1 MTKHTLRLFSLL
13 FVFAAAMS
21 LIGCAT
27 DSTEDSIKASKPVD
41 VDLTI
46 SMQGAATRSAA
57 PSVSGRAATVSR
69 TSWDDPNAVPGEMM
83 RHCFVVAV
91 QNGKIAGVLV
101 SDDYPEEKSY
111 AERLTLRINPGE
123 TTIYSFANI
132 RPSQLGI
139 DAAKAVGT
147 AAPDFDRMTYG
158 VAGNV
163 NAASDFTDGIP
174 MSGKLQT
181 TITERTSHIDLE
193 VIRMVA
199 KMRLTLTNESAADFR
214 VRSIT
219 LSDITADASDN
230 LMLMPDI
237 IDDERTAPNLSSAA
251 TAADRTIKI
260 GGDDGTTLLAGGKNS
275 IETVFY
281 LNESVARSTGCFI
294 LNVETDQQTVSH
306 RVAMT
311 DWNTIARNDYL
322 RIPIRLNDYR
332 ISFDAEQFTAIGVLP
347 TVRYDKD
354 MLTATF
360 ASYGE
365 FHLRPT
371 VTRLSDGKVLTAGN
385 EWSLTEW
392 KVLSLKPD
400 GEAGTCI
407 YDRMPYLQ
415 PSSQTIEGFMGNRA
429 GTALHQVFF
438 QVAGLSYAIPYKV
451 QIIRQ

>member
-1 MTKHTLRLFSLL
+1 MTKHTLRLFSLF

-21 LIGCAT
+21 LISCAT
-27 DSTEDSIKASKPVD
+27 DSTEDSIEASKPVD

-91 QNGKIAGVLV
+91 QDGKIAGVLV
-101 SDDYPEEKSY
+101 SDNYPEETNY
-111 AERLTLRINPGE
+111 AERLTLHINPGK

-132 RPSQLGI
+132 RPAQLGI
-139 DAAKAVGT
+139 NAATAVGT
-147 AAPDFDRMTYG
+147 AAPDFEHMTYG

-199 KMRLTLTNESAADFR
+199 KMRLTLTNESTADFR
-214 VRSIT
+214 VRSVT
-219 LSDITADASDN
+219 VSDITKDAKDN

-237 IDDERTAPNLSSAA
+237 IDDERTAPNLSAAA
-251 TAADRTIKI
+251 TAANRTIKI
-260 GGDDGTTLLAGGKNS
+260 GGDEGTTLLAGGKNS
-275 IETVFY
+275 IETTFY

-311 DWNTIARNDYL
+311 DWNTIARNEYL

-332 ISFDAEQFTAIGVLP
+332 ISFDVEQFTAIGVLP

-360 ASYGE
+360 TSYGE

-392 KVLSLKPD
+392 KVLSLTPE
-400 GEAGTCI
+400 GGAGTCI

-415 PSSQTIEGFMGNRA
+415 PSSLTIEGFMGNRP
-429 GTALHQVFF
+429 GTALHQAFF
-438 QVAGLSYAIPYKV
+438 HVTGLSYAIPYKV

>member
-1 MTKHTLRLFSLL
+1 MTRHTLRLFSIL
-13 FVFAAAMS
+13 FVFVAAIW
-21 LIGCAT
+21 LCGCAT
-27 DSTEDSIKASKPVD
+27 DSTEENDTPPKPVD
-41 VDLTI
+41 VNLTI
-46 SMQGAATRSAA
+46 SMQGAATRATASTERAGAA
-57 PSVSGRAATVSR
+57 RAS
-69 TSWDDPNAVPGEMM
+69 SWGDPNAVPGEMM

-101 SDDYPEEKSY
+101 SDDYPEEKSC
-111 AERLTLRINPGE
+111 AERLTLHINPGK

-132 RPSQLGI
+132 RPAQIGI
-139 DAAKAVGT
+139 DPATAVGT
-147 AAPDFDRMTYG
+147 TAPDFDRMTFG

-163 NAASDFTDGIP
+163 DAAADFTDGIP
-174 MSGKLQT
+174 MSGKMQT

-199 KMRLTLTNESAADFR
+199 KMRLTLTNESAANFR
-214 VRSIT
+214 VRSVT
-219 LSDITADASDN
+219 VSDITADARDN

-237 IDDERTAPNLSSAA
+237 IDDERTAPNLSEAA
-251 TAADRTIKI
+251 TATNRTIKI
-260 GGDDGTTLLAGGKNS
+260 GGDEGTTLLAGGKNS
-275 IETVFY
+275 IETTFY

-311 DWNTIARNDYL
+311 EWNTIARNEYL

-332 ISFDAEQFTAIGVLP
+332 ISFDVEQFTAIGVLP

-371 VTRLSDGKVLTAGN
+371 VKRLSDGKVLTAGN

-392 KVLSLKPD
+392 KVLSLTPE
-400 GEAGTCI
+400 GGAGTCI

-415 PSSQTIEGFMGNRA
+415 PSSLTIEGFMGNRA

-438 QVAGLSYAIPYKV
+438 QVAGLSNAIPYKV

>member
-1 MTKHTLRLFSLL
+1 MTRHTLRLFSLL
-13 FVFAAAMS
+13 FVFVAAMS
-21 LIGCAT
+21 LCGCAT
-27 DSTEDSIKASKPVD
+27 DSTEENDTPPKPVD

-46 SMQGAATRSAA
+46 SMQGAASLANASSYRTGAA
-57 PSVSGRAATVSR
+57 RAS
-69 TSWDDPNAVPGEMM
+69 SWDDPNAVAGEMM

-101 SDDYPEEKSY
+101 SEDYSKETSY
-111 AERLTLRINPGE
+111 AERLTLHINPGK

-132 RPSQLGI
+132 RPKQIGI
-139 DAAKAVGT
+139 DPATAVGT
-147 AAPDFDRMTYG
+147 EAPDFEHMTYG

-214 VRSIT
+214 VRSVT
-219 LSDITADASDN
+219 VSDITADASDN

-237 IDDERTAPNLSSAA
+237 IDDERTAPNLSEAA
-251 TAADRTIKI
+251 TAANRTIKI

-311 DWNTIARNDYL
+311 EWNTIARNEYL

-332 ISFDAEQFTAIGVLP
+332 ISFDVEQFTAIGVLP

-371 VTRLSDGKVLTAGN
+371 VTRLSDGKVLTVGN

-392 KVLSLKPD
+392 KVLSLTPK
-400 GEAGTCI
+400 GGAGTCI

-415 PSSQTIEGFMGNRA
+415 PSSLTIEGFMGNRP
-429 GTALHQVFF
+429 GTALHQAFF
-438 QVAGLSYAIPYKV
+438 HVTGLSYAIPYKV

>member
-1 MTKHTLRLFSLL
+1 MTRHTLRLFSLL
-13 FVFAAAMS
+13 FVFIAAMS
-21 LIGCAT
+21 LCGCAT
-27 DSTEDSIKASKPVD
+27 DSTEDNDTPPKPVD
-41 VDLTI
+41 VNLTI
-46 SMQGAATRSAA
+46 SMQGAATLATASTERAGAA
-57 PSVSGRAATVSR
+57 RAS
-69 TSWDDPNAVPGEMM
+69 SWGDLNAVEGEMM

-91 QNGKIAGVLV
+91 QDGKIAGVVV
-101 SDDYPEEKSY
+101 SDDYAEEKSY
-111 AERLTLRINPGE
+111 VERLTLRINPGK

-132 RPSQLGI
+132 RPKQIGI
-139 DAAKAVGT
+139 DPATAVGT
-147 AAPDFDRMTYG
+147 AAPDFEHMTYG

-199 KMRLTLTNESAADFR
+199 KMRLTLTNESAANFR
-214 VRSIT
+214 VRSVT
-219 LSDITADASDN
+219 LSDITSDASDN

-237 IDDERTAPNLSSAA
+237 IDDERTAPNLSAA
-251 TAADRTIKI
+251 AKAANRTIKI

-275 IETVFY
+275 IETTFY

-392 KVLSLKPD
+392 KVLSLTPE
-400 GEAGTCI
+400 GGAGTCI
-407 YDRMPYLQ
+407 YDRMPYVQ
-415 PSSQTIEGFMGNRA
+415 PSSLTIEGFMGNRP
-429 GTALHQVFF
+429 GTALHQAFF
-438 QVAGLSYAIPYKV
+438 HVTGLSYAIPYKV

>member
-1 MTKHTLRLFSLL
+1 MTRHTLRLFSIL
-13 FVFAAAMS
+13 FVFVAAIW
-21 LIGCAT
+21 LCGCAT
-27 DSTEDSIKASKPVD
+27 DSTEENDTPPKPVD
-41 VDLTI
+41 VNMTI
-46 SMQGAATRSAA
+46 SMQGAATRATASTERAGAA
-57 PSVSGRAATVSR
+57 RAS
-69 TSWDDPNAVPGEMM
+69 SWGDLNAVEGEMM

-91 QNGKIAGVLV
+91 QDGKIAGVVV
-101 SDDYPEEKSY
+101 SDDYAEEKSY
-111 AERLTLRINPGE
+111 AERLTLRINPGK

-132 RPSQLGI
+132 RPKQIGI
-139 DAAKAVGT
+139 DPATAVGT
-147 AAPDFDRMTYG
+147 KAPDFDHMTFG

-163 NAASDFTDGIP
+163 DAAADFTDGIP

-214 VRSIT
+214 VRSVT
-219 LSDITADASDN
+219 VSDITSDASNN

-237 IDDERTAPNLSSAA
+237 IDDERTAPNLSAAA
-251 TAADRTIKI
+251 TAANRTIKI

-281 LNESVARSTGCFI
+281 LNESVARTTSCFI

-311 DWNTIARNDYL
+311 EWNTIARNDYL

-385 EWSLTEW
+385 EWKLTDW
-392 KVLSLKPD
+392 KVLSLKPE
-400 GEAGTCI
+400 GAAGTCI

-438 QVAGLSYAIPYKV
+438 QVSGLSYAIPYKV

>member
-1 MTKHTLRLFSLL
+1 MTRHTLRLFSLL
-13 FVFAAAMS
+13 FVFIAAMS
-21 LIGCAT
+21 LCGCAT
-27 DSTEDSIKASKPVD
+27 DSTEDNDTPPKPVD
-41 VDLTI
+41 VNLTI
-46 SMQGAATRSAA
+46 SMQGAATLANASSYRTSAA
-57 PSVSGRAATVSR
+57 RAS
-69 TSWDDPNAVPGEMM
+69 SWDDLNAMPGEMM

-91 QNGKIAGVLV
+91 QDGKIAGVVV
-101 SDDYPEEKSY
+101 SDDYAEEKSY
-111 AERLTLRINPGE
+111 VERLTLRINPGK

-132 RPSQLGI
+132 RPKQIGI
-139 DAAKAVGT
+139 DPATAVGT
-147 AAPDFDRMTYG
+147 AAPDFEHMTYG

-199 KMRLTLTNESAADFR
+199 KMRLTLTNESSADFR
-214 VRSIT
+214 VRSVT
-219 LSDITADASDN
+219 LSDITSNAPDN

-251 TAADRTIKI
+251 TAANRTIKI

-281 LNESVARSTGCFI
+281 LNESVARTTSCFI

-371 VTRLSDGKVLTAGN
+371 VKRLSDGKVLTAGN
-385 EWSLTEW
+385 EWGLTDW
-392 KVLSLKPD
+392 KVLSLKPE
-400 GEAGTCI
+400 GAAGTCI

-415 PSSQTIEGFMGNRA
+415 PSSQTIEGFMGNRT

>member
-1 MTKHTLRLFSLL
+1 MTRHTLRLFSLL
-13 FVFAAAMS
+13 FVFVAAIW
-21 LIGCAT
+21 LCGCAT

-46 SMQGAATRSAA
+46 SMQGAATPANASTERAGAA
-57 PSVSGRAATVSR
+57 RAS
-69 TSWDDPNAVPGEMM
+69 SWDDPNAVPGEMM

-91 QNGKIAGVLV
+91 QDGKIAGVLV
-101 SDDYPEEKSY
+101 SDDYAEEKSY
-111 AERLTLRINPGE
+111 AERLTLHINPGK

-132 RPSQLGI
+132 RPKQIGI
-139 DAAKAVGT
+139 DPAKAVGT
-147 AAPDFDRMTYG
+147 AAPDFEHMTYG

-214 VRSIT
+214 VRSVT
-219 LSDITADASDN
+219 LSDITSDASDN
-230 LMLMPDI
+230 LMLMPNI
-237 IDDERTAPNLSSAA
+237 IDDERTAPNLSTAA
-251 TAADRTIKI
+251 TAANRTIKI
-260 GGDDGTTLLAGGKNS
+260 GGDEGTTLLAGGKNS

-281 LNESVARSTGCFI
+281 LNESVARTTSCFI

-332 ISFDAEQFTAIGVLP
+332 ISFDVEQFTAIGVLP

-371 VTRLSDGKVLTAGN
+371 VTRLSDGKVLTAGKD
-385 EWSLTEW
+385 WSLTDW
-392 KVLSLKPD
+392 KVLSLMPE

>member
-1 MTKHTLRLFSLL
+1 MTKHTLRLFSLF

-46 SMQGAATRSAA
+46 SMQGAATRASA
-57 PSVSGRAATVSR
+57 SSERTGAACGV
-69 TSWDDPNAVPGEMM
+69 SWDDPNAVPGEMM

-101 SDDYPEEKSY
+101 SEDYPEEKSY
-111 AERLTLRINPGE
+111 AERLTLHINPGE

-132 RPSQLGI
+132 RPKQIGI
-139 DAAKAVGT
+139 DPATAVGT

-214 VRSIT
+214 VRSVT
-219 LSDITADASDN
+219 VSDITADASDN

-237 IDDERTAPNLSSAA
+237 IDDERTAPNLSAAA
-251 TAADRTIKI
+251 TAANRTIKI
-260 GGDDGTTLLAGGKNS
+260 GGNEGTTLLAGGKNS

-311 DWNTIARNDYL
+311 DWNTIARNEYL

-332 ISFDAEQFTAIGVLP
+332 ISFNVEQFTAIGVLP

-371 VTRLSDGKVLTAGN
+371 VTRLSDGKVMTAGN
-385 EWSLTEW
+385 EWRLTEW
-392 KVLSLKPD
+392 TVLSLTPE

-407 YDRMPYLQ
+407 YDRMPYVQ
-415 PSSQTIEGFMGNRA
+415 PSSLTIEGFMGNRP
-429 GTALHQVFF
+429 GKALHQAFF
-438 QVAGLSYAIPYKV
+438 HVTGLSYAIPYKV

>member
-1 MTKHTLRLFSLL
+1 MTRHTLRLFSLL
-13 FVFAAAMS
+13 FVFVAAIW
-21 LIGCAT
+21 LCGCAT
-27 DSTEDSIKASKPVD
+27 DSTEDNDTPPKPVD
-41 VDLTI
+41 VNLTI
-46 SMQGAATRSAA
+46 SMQGAATRATASTERAGAA
-57 PSVSGRAATVSR
+57 RAS
-69 TSWDDPNAVPGEMM
+69 SWDDPNAVPGEMM

-91 QNGKIAGVLV
+91 QDGKIAGVVV
-101 SDDYPEEKSY
+101 SDDYAEEKSY
-111 AERLTLRINPGE
+111 AERLTLRINPGK

-132 RPSQLGI
+132 RPRQLGI
-139 DAAKAVGT
+139 DAATAVGT
-147 AAPDFDRMTYG
+147 TAPDFEHMTYG

-163 NAASDFTDGIP
+163 NAASYFKDGIP

-199 KMRLTLTNESAADFR
+199 KMRLTLTNESAGDFR
-214 VRSIT
+214 VRSVT
-219 LSDITADASDN
+219 LSDITADATDN

-251 TAADRTIKI
+251 TAANRTIKI

-281 LNESVARSTGCFI
+281 LNESVARTTSCFI

-371 VTRLSDGKVLTAGN
+371 VTRLSDGKVLTAGT
-385 EWSLTEW
+385 EWSLTDW
-392 KVLSLKPD
+392 KVLSLMPE

>member
-1 MTKHTLRLFSLL
+1 MTKHTLRLFSLF

-27 DSTEDSIKASKPVD
+27 DSTEDSIEASKPVD
-41 VDLTI
+41 VNLTI
-46 SMQGAATRSAA
+46 SMQGAASPANASSYRAGAA
-57 PSVSGRAATVSR
+57 RAS
-69 TSWDDPNAVPGEMM
+69 SWDDLNAVPGEMM

-91 QNGKIAGVLV
+91 QDGKIAGVLV
-101 SDDYPEEKSY
+101 SDNYPEETNY
-111 AERLTLRINPGE
+111 AERLTLHINPGK

-132 RPSQLGI
+132 RPAQIGI
-139 DAAKAVGT
+139 DPATAVGT

-199 KMRLTLTNESAADFR
+199 KMKLTLTNESAADFR
-214 VRSIT
+214 VRSVT
-219 LSDITADASDN
+219 VSDITADASDN

-237 IDDERTAPNLSSAA
+237 IDDERTAPNLSEAA
-251 TAADRTIKI
+251 TAANRTIKI

-311 DWNTIARNDYL
+311 DWNTIARNEYL

-332 ISFDAEQFTAIGVLP
+332 ISFDVEQFTAIGVLP

-385 EWSLTEW
+385 EWSLTDW
-392 KVLSLKPD
+392 KLLSLTPD
-400 GEAGTCI
+400 GGAGTCI
-407 YDRMPYLQ
+407 YDRMPYVQ
-415 PSSQTIEGFMGNRA
+415 PSSLTIEGFMGNRP
-429 GTALHQVFF
+429 GKALHQAFF
-438 QVAGLSYAIPYKV
+438 HVTGLSYAIPYKV

>member
-1 MTKHTLRLFSLL
+1 MTRHTLRLFSIL
-13 FVFAAAMS
+13 FVFVAAMS
-21 LIGCAT
+21 LCGCAT
-27 DSTEDSIKASKPVD
+27 DSTEENDTPPKPVD
-41 VDLTI
+41 VNLTI
-46 SMQGAATRSAA
+46 SMQGAATRAST
-57 PSVSGRAATVSR
+57 GRAGAARAS
-69 TSWDDPNAVPGEMM
+69 SWDDPNAVPGEMM

-91 QNGKIAGVLV
+91 QDGKIAGVVV
-101 SDDYPEEKSY
+101 SDDYAEEKSY
-111 AERLTLRINPGE
+111 AERLTLRINPGK

-132 RPSQLGI
+132 RPQQLGI
-139 DAAKAVGT
+139 DAATAVGT
-147 AAPDFDRMTYG
+147 TAPDFEHMTYG

-163 NAASDFTDGIP
+163 NAASDFKDGIP

-181 TITERTSHIDLE
+181 TITERTSHINLE

-214 VRSIT
+214 VRSVT
-219 LSDITADASDN
+219 LSDITSDATDN

-281 LNESVARSTGCFI
+281 LNESVARTTSCFI

-332 ISFDAEQFTAIGVLP
+332 ISFNVEQFTAIGVLP

-385 EWSLTEW
+385 EWSLTDW
-392 KVLSLKPD
+392 KTLSLKPE

>member
-1 MTKHTLRLFSLL
+1 MTRHTLRLFSLL
-13 FVFAAAMS
+13 FVFVAAMS
-21 LIGCAT
+21 LCGCAT
-27 DSTEDSIKASKPVD
+27 DSTEENDTPPKPVD

-46 SMQGAATRSAA
+46 SMQGAATRATASTERAGAA
-57 PSVSGRAATVSR
+57 RAS
-69 TSWDDPNAVPGEMM
+69 SWDDPNAVPGEMM

-91 QNGKIAGVLV
+91 QDGKIAGVVV
-101 SDDYPEEKSY
+101 SDDYAEEKSY
-111 AERLTLRINPGE
+111 AERLTLRINPGK

-132 RPSQLGI
+132 RPRQLGI
-139 DAAKAVGT
+139 DAASAVGT
-147 AAPDFDRMTYG
+147 AAPDFDRMTFG

-163 NAASDFTDGIP
+163 DTASDFTDGIP

-214 VRSIT
+214 VRSVT
-219 LSDITADASDN
+219 LSDITSDATDN
-230 LMLMPDI
+230 LMLMPYI
-237 IDDERTAPNLSSAA
+237 IDDERTAPNLSTAA

-281 LNESVARSTGCFI
+281 LNESVARTTSCFI

-371 VTRLSDGKVLTAGN
+371 VTRLSDGKVLTADN
-385 EWSLTEW
+385 EWSLTDW
-392 KVLSLKPD
+392 KVLSLMPE

>member
-1 MTKHTLRLFSLL
+1 MTRHTLRLFSLL
-13 FVFAAAMS
+13 FVFVAAIW
-21 LIGCAT
+21 LCGCAT
-27 DSTEDSIKASKPVD
+27 DSTEENDTPPKPVD
-41 VDLTI
+41 VNLTI
-46 SMQGAATRSAA
+46 SMQGAASPATASTERAGAA
-57 PSVSGRAATVSR
+57 RAS
-69 TSWDDPNAVPGEMM
+69 SWDDPNAVHGEMM

-101 SDDYPEEKSY
+101 SDDYAEEKSY
-111 AERLTLRINPGE
+111 AERLTLRINPGK

-139 DAAKAVGT
+139 NAATAVGT
-147 AAPDFDRMTYG
+147 TAPDFDRMTFG

-163 NAASDFTDGIP
+163 DAAADFTDGIP

-214 VRSIT
+214 VRSVT
-219 LSDITADASDN
+219 LSDITSDASNN

-237 IDDERTAPNLSSAA
+237 IDDERTAPNLSAAA
-251 TAADRTIKI
+251 TAANRTIKI

-281 LNESVARSTGCFI
+281 LNESVARTTSCFI

-332 ISFDAEQFTAIGVLP
+332 ISFDAEQFTAIGILP

-385 EWSLTEW
+385 EWSLTDW
-392 KVLSLKPD
+392 KVLSLTPE
-400 GEAGTCI
+400 GGAGTCI

-415 PSSQTIEGFMGNRA
+415 PSSLTIEGFMGNRP
-429 GTALHQVFF
+429 GTALHQAFF
-438 QVAGLSYAIPYKV
+438 HVTGLSYAIPYKV

>member
-1 MTKHTLRLFSLL
+1 MTKHTLRLFSLF
-13 FVFAAAMS
+13 FVFAAAMT

-101 SDDYPEEKSY
+101 SDDYAEEKSY
-111 AERLTLRINPGE
+111 AERLTLHINPGK

-132 RPSQLGI
+132 RPSQIGI
-139 DAAKAVGT
+139 VPAMAVGT
-147 AAPDFDRMTYG
+147 EAPDFEHMTYG

-181 TITERTSHIDLE
+181 IITERTSHIDLE

-214 VRSIT
+214 VRSVT
-219 LSDITADASDN
+219 VSDITADAKDN

-237 IDDERTAPNLSSAA
+237 IDDERTAPNLSAAA
-251 TAADRTIKI
+251 TAANRTI
-260 GGDDGTTLLAGGKNS
+260 
-275 IETVFY
+275 
-281 LNESVARSTGCFI
+281 R
-294 LNVETDQQTVSH
+294 
-306 RVAMT
+306 
-311 DWNTIARNDYL
+311 
-322 RIPIRLNDYR
+322 
-332 ISFDAEQFTAIGVLP
+332 
-347 TVRYDKD
+347 
-354 MLTATF
+354 
-360 ASYGE
+360 
-365 FHLRPT
+365 
-371 VTRLSDGKVLTAGN
+371 
-385 EWSLTEW
+385 
-392 KVLSLKPD
+392 
-400 GEAGTCI
+400 
-407 YDRMPYLQ
+407 
-415 PSSQTIEGFMGNRA
+415 
-429 GTALHQVFF
+429 
-438 QVAGLSYAIPYKV
+438 
-451 QIIRQ
+451 

>member
-1 MTKHTLRLFSLL
+1 MTKHTLRLFSLF

-21 LIGCAT
+21 LISCAT

-46 SMQGAATRSAA
+46 SMQGASTRASA
-57 PSVSGRAATVSR
+57 SSERTGAARGV
-69 TSWDDPNAVPGEMM
+69 SWDDPNAVPGEMM

-91 QNGKIAGVLV
+91 QDGKIAGVVV
-101 SDDYPEEKSY
+101 SDDYAEEKSY
-111 AERLTLRINPGE
+111 AERLTLHINPGE

-132 RPSQLGI
+132 RPSQIGI
-139 DAAKAVGT
+139 VPAMAVGT
-147 AAPDFDRMTYG
+147 EAPDFEHMTYG

-199 KMRLTLTNESAADFR
+199 KMRLTLTNESAAAFR
-214 VRSIT
+214 VRSVT
-219 LSDITADASDN
+219 LSDITKDAKDN
-230 LMLMPDI
+230 LMLMPHI
-237 IDDERTAPNLSSAA
+237 IDDERTAPNLSTAA
-251 TAADRTIKI
+251 TAANRTIQI
-260 GGDDGTTLLAGGKNS
+260 GGDEGTTLLAGGKNS
-275 IETVFY
+275 IETTFY
-281 LNESVARSTGCFI
+281 LNESVARSTGCFV

-385 EWSLTEW
+385 EWKLTDW
-392 KVLSLKPD
+392 KTLSLMPEGK
-400 GEAGTCI
+400 AGTCI

>member
-1 MTKHTLRLFSLL
+1 MTRHTLRLFSLL
-13 FVFAAAMS
+13 FVFVAAIW
-21 LIGCAT
+21 LCGCAT
-27 DSTEDSIKASKPVD
+27 DSTEDNDTPPKPVD
-41 VDLTI
+41 VNLTI
-46 SMQGAATRSAA
+46 SMQGAASPANASSYRAGAA
-57 PSVSGRAATVSR
+57 RAS
-69 TSWDDPNAVPGEMM
+69 SWDDPNAVPGEMM

-91 QNGKIAGVLV
+91 QDGKIAGVVV
-101 SDDYPEEKSY
+101 SDDYAEEKSC
-111 AERLTLRINPGE
+111 AERLTLRINPGN

-139 DAAKAVGT
+139 DPATAVGT
-147 AAPDFDRMTYG
+147 TAPDFDRMTFG

-163 NAASDFTDGIP
+163 DAASDFKDGIP

-214 VRSIT
+214 VRSVT
-219 LSDITADASDN
+219 VSDITSDATDN
-230 LMLMPDI
+230 LMLMPHI
-237 IDDERTAPNLSSAA
+237 IDDERTAPNLSAAA
-251 TAADRTIKI
+251 TAANRTIKI

-275 IETVFY
+275 IETTFY

-385 EWSLTEW
+385 EWKLTDW
-392 KVLSLKPD
+392 KVLSLMPE
-400 GEAGTCI
+400 GAAGTCI

-438 QVAGLSYAIPYKV
+438 QVAGLPYAIPYKV

>member
-1 MTKHTLRLFSLL
+1 MTRHTLRLFSLL
-13 FVFAAAMS
+13 FVFVAAIW
-21 LIGCAT
+21 LCGCAT
-27 DSTEDSIKASKPVD
+27 DSTEENDTLPKPVD

-46 SMQGAATRSAA
+46 SMQGAASPANASPYRTGAA
-57 PSVSGRAATVSR
+57 RAS
-69 TSWDDPNAVPGEMM
+69 SWDDLNAVPGEMM

-91 QNGKIAGVLV
+91 QDGKIAGVVV
-101 SDDYPEEKSY
+101 SDDYAEEKSY
-111 AERLTLRINPGE
+111 AERLTLRINPGK
-123 TTIYSFANI
+123 TTIYSFTNI
-132 RPSQLGI
+132 RPKQIGI
-139 DAAKAVGT
+139 DPATAVGT
-147 AAPDFDRMTYG
+147 AAPDFDHMTYG

-163 NAASDFTDGIP
+163 DAASDFTDGIP

-181 TITERTSHIDLE
+181 TITERTSHINLE

-214 VRSIT
+214 VRSVT
-219 LSDITADASDN
+219 LSDITSDATDN

-311 DWNTIARNDYL
+311 DWNTIARNEYL

-332 ISFDAEQFTAIGVLP
+332 ISFDVEQFTAIGVLP

>member
-1 MTKHTLRLFSLL
+1 
-13 FVFAAAMS
+13 
-21 LIGCAT
+21 
-27 DSTEDSIKASKPVD
+27 
-41 VDLTI
+41 
-46 SMQGAATRSAA
+46 
-57 PSVSGRAATVSR
+57 
-69 TSWDDPNAVPGEMM
+69 
-83 RHCFVVAV
+83 
-91 QNGKIAGVLV
+91 
-101 SDDYPEEKSY
+101 
-111 AERLTLRINPGE
+111 
-123 TTIYSFANI
+123 
-132 RPSQLGI
+132 
-139 DAAKAVGT
+139 
-147 AAPDFDRMTYG
+147 MTYG

-214 VRSIT
+214 VRSVT
-219 LSDITADASDN
+219 LSNITSDASNN

-237 IDDERTAPNLSSAA
+237 IDDERTAPNLSAAA
-251 TAADRTIKI
+251 TAANRTIKI
-260 GGDDGTTLLAGGKNS
+260 GGDEGTTLLAGGKNS
-275 IETVFY
+275 IETTFY

-311 DWNTIARNDYL
+311 DWNTIARNEYL

-332 ISFDAEQFTAIGVLP
+332 ISFDVEQFTAIGVLP

-371 VTRLSDGKVLTAGN
+371 VMRLSDGKVLTAGN

-392 KVLSLKPD
+392 KVLSLTP
-400 GEAGTCI
+400 GGGAGTCI

-415 PSSQTIEGFMGNRA
+415 PSSLTIEGFMGNRP
-429 GTALHQVFF
+429 GTALHQAFF

>member
-1 MTKHTLRLFSLL
+1 MTRHTLRLFSLL
-13 FVFAAAMS
+13 FVFVAAMS
-21 LIGCAT
+21 LCGCAT
-27 DSTEDSIKASKPVD
+27 DSTEENDTPPKPVD
-41 VDLTI
+41 VNLTI
-46 SMQGAATRSAA
+46 SMQGAATRANAS
-57 PSVSGRAATVSR
+57 SYRAGTARAS
-69 TSWDDPNAVPGEMM
+69 SWDDPNAVPGEMM

-91 QNGKIAGVLV
+91 QDGKIAGVVV
-101 SDDYPEEKSY
+101 SDDYAEEKSY
-111 AERLTLRINPGE
+111 AERLTLRINPGK

-139 DAAKAVGT
+139 DAASAVGT
-147 AAPDFDRMTYG
+147 AAPDFDRMTFG

-163 NAASDFTDGIP
+163 NAASDFKDGIP

-214 VRSIT
+214 VHSVT
-219 LSDITADASDN
+219 LSDITADATDN

-281 LNESVARSTGCFI
+281 LNESVARTTSCFI

-332 ISFDAEQFTAIGVLP
+332 ISFNVEQFTAIGVLP

-385 EWSLTEW
+385 EWRLIDW
-392 KVLSLKPD
+392 KVLSLMPE

>member
-1 MTKHTLRLFSLL
+1 MTRHTLRLFSIL
-13 FVFAAAMS
+13 FVFVAAMS
-21 LIGCAT
+21 LCGCAT
-27 DSTEDSIKASKPVD
+27 DSTEDNDTPPKPVD

-46 SMQGAATRSAA
+46 SMQGAATRAA
-57 PSVSGRAATVSR
+57 ASTGRAGAARAS
-69 TSWDDPNAVPGEMM
+69 SWGDLNAVPGEMM

-91 QNGKIAGVLV
+91 QDGKIAGVVV
-101 SDDYPEEKSY
+101 SDDYAEEKSY
-111 AERLTLRINPGE
+111 AERLTLRINPGK

-132 RPSQLGI
+132 RPSKLGI
-139 DAAKAVGT
+139 DAATAVGT
-147 AAPDFDRMTYG
+147 AAPDFDHMTYG

-163 NAASDFTDGIP
+163 NAAADFTDGIP

-214 VRSIT
+214 VRSVT
-219 LSDITADASDN
+219 LSDITSDATDN

-237 IDDERTAPNLSSAA
+237 IDDERTAPNLSAAA

-260 GGDDGTTLLAGGKNS
+260 GGDDGTTLLAGGKNN

-281 LNESVARSTGCFI
+281 LNESVARTTSCFI

-371 VTRLSDGKVLTAGN
+371 VTRLSDGKVLTAVKD
-385 EWSLTEW
+385 WSLTEW
-392 KVLSLKPD
+392 KVLSLKPE
-400 GEAGTCI
+400 GAAGTCI

-438 QVAGLSYAIPYKV
+438 RVAGLSYAIPYKV

>member
-1 MTKHTLRLFSLL
+1 MTRHTLRLFSLL
-13 FVFAAAMS
+13 FVFVAAIW
-21 LIGCAT
+21 LCGCAT
-27 DSTEDSIKASKPVD
+27 DSTEENDTPPKPVD

-46 SMQGAATRSAA
+46 SMQGAATRAA
-57 PSVSGRAATVSR
+57 ASTGRAGAAHAS
-69 TSWDDPNAVPGEMM
+69 SWDDPNAVPGEMM

-91 QNGKIAGVLV
+91 QDGKIAGVVV
-101 SDDYPEEKSY
+101 SDDYAEEKSY
-111 AERLTLRINPGE
+111 AERLTLRINPGK

-132 RPSQLGI
+132 RPRQLGI
-139 DAAKAVGT
+139 DAATAVGT
-147 AAPDFDRMTYG
+147 AAPDFDHMTFG

-163 NAASDFTDGIP
+163 DAASDFTDGIP

-181 TITERTSHIDLE
+181 TITERTSHINLE

-214 VRSIT
+214 VRSVT
-219 LSDITADASDN
+219 LSDITSDATDN

-237 IDDERTAPNLSSAA
+237 IDDERTAPNLSTAA
-251 TAADRTIKI
+251 TAANRTIKI
-260 GGDDGTTLLAGGKNS
+260 GGDDGTTLLTGGKNS

-281 LNESVARSTGCFI
+281 LNESVARTTSCFV

-332 ISFDAEQFTAIGVLP
+332 ISFDTEQFTAIGVLP

-392 KVLSLKPD
+392 KVLSLKPE

-415 PSSQTIEGFMGNRA
+415 PSSQTIEGFIGNRA

>member
-1 MTKHTLRLFSLL
+1 MIIHTLRLFSLL
-13 FVFAAAMS
+13 LVAVAAVS
-21 LIGCAT
+21 LCGCAT
-27 DSTEDSIKASKPVD
+27 DNTEDNDATSKPVN
-41 VDLTI
+41 VELTI
-46 SMQGAATRSAA
+46 SMQGAATSADA
-57 PSVSGRAATVSR
+57 SSYRAGAARAS
-69 TSWDDPNAVPGEMM
+69 SWGDLNAVAGEMM

-91 QNGKIAGVLV
+91 QDGKIAGIIV
-101 SDDYPEEKSY
+101 SDDYAEEKSY
-111 AERLTLRINPGE
+111 AERLTLRINPGK

-132 RPSQLGI
+132 RPAQLGI
-139 DAAKAVGT
+139 DAATAVGT
-147 AAPDFDRMTYG
+147 TAPDFDHMTFG
-158 VAGNV
+158 VTGNV
-163 NAASDFTDGIP
+163 EAAADFSDGIP

-214 VRSIT
+214 VRSVT
-219 LSDITADASDN
+219 VSDITTDATDN

-237 IDDERTAPNLSSAA
+237 IDDERTAPNLSTTA
-251 TAADRTIKI
+251 TAANRTIKI
-260 GGDDGTTLLAGGKNS
+260 GGDEGTTLLAGGKNS
-275 IETVFY
+275 IETTFY
-281 LNESVARSTGCFI
+281 LNESVARTTSCFI

-311 DWNTIARNDYL
+311 DWNTIARNEYL

-332 ISFDAEQFTAIGVLP
+332 ISFDVEQFTAIGVLP

-371 VTRLSDGKVLTAGN
+371 VTHLSDGKVLTAGN
-385 EWSLTEW
+385 EWSLADW
-392 KVLSLKPD
+392 KTLSLTPE

-415 PSSQTIEGFMGNRA
+415 TSSYTIEGFMGNRT
-429 GTALHQVFF
+429 GKALHQAFF

>member
-1 MTKHTLRLFSLL
+1 M
-13 FVFAAAMS
+13 A
-21 LIGCAT
+21 
-27 DSTEDSIKASKPVD
+27 
-41 VDLTI
+41 
-46 SMQGAATRSAA
+46 
-57 PSVSGRAATVSR
+57 R
-69 TSWDDPNAVPGEMM
+69 T
-83 RHCFVVAV
+83 
-91 QNGKIAGVLV
+91 
-101 SDDYPEEKSY
+101 
-111 AERLTLRINPGE
+111 
-123 TTIYSFANI
+123 
-132 RPSQLGI
+132 
-139 DAAKAVGT
+139 
-147 AAPDFDRMTYG
+147 
-158 VAGNV
+158 
-163 NAASDFTDGIP
+163 
-174 MSGKLQT
+174 
-181 TITERTSHIDLE
+181 TS
-193 VIRMVA
+193 
-199 KMRLTLTNESAADFR
+199 
-214 VRSIT
+214 
-219 LSDITADASDN
+219 
-230 LMLMPDI
+230 
-237 IDDERTAPNLSSAA
+237 
-251 TAADRTIKI
+251 
-260 GGDDGTTLLAGGKNS
+260 
-275 IETVFY
+275 
-281 LNESVARSTGCFI
+281 CFI

-385 EWSLTEW
+385 EWKLTDW
-392 KVLSLKPD
+392 KVLSLMPE
-400 GEAGTCI
+400 GAAGTCI

>member
-1 MTKHTLRLFSLL
+1 MTKHTLRLFSLF
-13 FVFAAAMS
+13 FVFAAAMT

-57 PSVSGRAATVSR
+57 STERTGAARAS
-69 TSWDDPNAVPGEMM
+69 SWGDLNAVPGEMM

-91 QNGKIAGVLV
+91 QDGKIAGMLV
-101 SDDYPEEKSY
+101 SDDYPEETNY
-111 AERLTLRINPGE
+111 AERLTLHINPGK

-132 RPSQLGI
+132 RPKQIGI
-139 DAAKAVGT
+139 DPATAVGT
-147 AAPDFDRMTYG
+147 KAPDFDHMTYG

-199 KMRLTLTNESAADFR
+199 KMRLTLTNESAANFR
-214 VRSIT
+214 VRSVT
-219 LSDITADASDN
+219 VSDITADASDN

-237 IDDERTAPNLSSAA
+237 IDDERTAPNLSAAA
-251 TAADRTIKI
+251 TAVNRTIKI
-260 GGDDGTTLLAGGKNS
+260 GGDEGTTLLAGGKNS

-311 DWNTIARNDYL
+311 EWNTIARNEYL

-332 ISFDAEQFTAIGVLP
+332 ISFDVEQFTAIGVLP

-392 KVLSLKPD
+392 KVLSLTPE
-400 GEAGTCI
+400 GGAGTCI

-415 PSSQTIEGFMGNRA
+415 PSSLTIEGFMGNRP
-429 GTALHQVFF
+429 GTALHQAFF
-438 QVAGLSYAIPYKV
+438 HVTGLSYAIPYKV

>member
-1 MTKHTLRLFSLL
+1 MTRHTLRLFSLL
-13 FVFAAAMS
+13 FVFVAAIW
-21 LIGCAT
+21 LCGCAT
-27 DSTEDSIKASKPVD
+27 DSTEDNDTPPKPVD
-41 VDLTI
+41 VNLTI
-46 SMQGAATRSAA
+46 SMQGAATPAA
-57 PSVSGRAATVSR
+57 ASSCRAGAARAS
-69 TSWDDPNAVPGEMM
+69 SWGDLNAVEGEMM

-91 QNGKIAGVLV
+91 QNGKIAGVVV
-101 SDDYPEEKSY
+101 SDDYAEEKSY
-111 AERLTLRINPGE
+111 AERLTLRINPGK

-139 DAAKAVGT
+139 NAATAVGT
-147 AAPDFDRMTYG
+147 TAPDFDRMTFG

-163 NAASDFTDGIP
+163 DAAADFTDGIP

-214 VRSIT
+214 VRSVT
-219 LSDITADASDN
+219 VSDITADARDN

-237 IDDERTAPNLSSAA
+237 IDDERTAPNLSAAA
-251 TAADRTIKI
+251 TAANRTIKI

-281 LNESVARSTGCFI
+281 LNESVARTTSCFI

-311 DWNTIARNDYL
+311 EWNTIARNDYL

-385 EWSLTEW
+385 EWRLTEW
-392 KVLSLKPD
+392 KVLSLMPK

-415 PSSQTIEGFMGNRA
+415 PSSQTIEGFMGNRT

>member
-1 MTKHTLRLFSLL
+1 MTKHTLRLFSLF

-91 QNGKIAGVLV
+91 QDGKIAGVLV
-101 SDDYPEEKSY
+101 SDDYAEEKSY
-111 AERLTLRINPGE
+111 AERLTLRINPGK

-132 RPSQLGI
+132 RPRQLGI
-139 DAAKAVGT
+139 NAATAVGT
-147 AAPDFDRMTYG
+147 TAPDFDRMTFG

-163 NAASDFTDGIP
+163 DTAADFTDGIP

-181 TITERTSHIDLE
+181 TITERTSHINLE

-214 VRSIT
+214 VRSVT
-219 LSDITADASDN
+219 LSDITSDATDN

-251 TAADRTIKI
+251 TAANRTIKI

-281 LNESVARSTGCFI
+281 LNESVARTTSCFI

-371 VTRLSDGKVLTAGN
+371 VTRLSDGKVLTAGT

-392 KVLSLKPD
+392 KVLSLMPEGK
-400 GEAGTCI
+400 AGTCI

-415 PSSQTIEGFMGNRA
+415 PSSQTIEGFMGNRT

>member
-1 MTKHTLRLFSLL
+1 
-13 FVFAAAMS
+13 
-21 LIGCAT
+21 
-27 DSTEDSIKASKPVD
+27 
-41 VDLTI
+41 
-46 SMQGAATRSAA
+46 
-57 PSVSGRAATVSR
+57 
-69 TSWDDPNAVPGEMM
+69 
-83 RHCFVVAV
+83 
-91 QNGKIAGVLV
+91 
-101 SDDYPEEKSY
+101 
-111 AERLTLRINPGE
+111 
-123 TTIYSFANI
+123 
-132 RPSQLGI
+132 
-139 DAAKAVGT
+139 
-147 AAPDFDRMTYG
+147 MTYG

-163 NAASDFTDGIP
+163 NAASDFNDGIP

-199 KMRLTLTNESAADFR
+199 KMRLTLTNESAAAFR
-214 VRSIT
+214 VRSVT
-219 LSDITADASDN
+219 LSDITKDAKDN
-230 LMLMPDI
+230 LMLMPHI
-237 IDDERTAPNLSSAA
+237 IDDERTAPNLSAAA
-251 TAADRTIKI
+251 TAANRTIQI
-260 GGDDGTTLLAGGKNS
+260 GGDEGTTLLAGGKNS
-275 IETVFY
+275 IQTTFY

-332 ISFDAEQFTAIGVLP
+332 ISFDVEQFTAIGVLP

-385 EWSLTEW
+385 EWSLTDW
-392 KVLSLKPD
+392 KVLSLTPE
-400 GEAGTCI
+400 GGAGTCI

-415 PSSQTIEGFMGNRA
+415 PSSLTIEGFMGNRA
-429 GTALHQVFF
+429 GTALHQAFF
-438 QVAGLSYAIPYKV
+438 HVTGLSYAIPYKV

>member
-1 MTKHTLRLFSLL
+1 MTRHTLRLFSLL
-13 FVFAAAMS
+13 FVFVAAIW
-21 LIGCAT
+21 LCGCAT
-27 DSTEDSIKASKPVD
+27 DSTEENDTPPKQVD
-41 VDLTI
+41 VNLTI
-46 SMQGAATRSAA
+46 SMQGAASPANASTERTGATRAS
-57 PSVSGRAATVSR
+57 
-69 TSWDDPNAVPGEMM
+69 SWDDPNAVPGEMM

-91 QNGKIAGVLV
+91 QDGKIAGVVV
-101 SDDYPEEKSY
+101 SDDYAEEKSY
-111 AERLTLRINPGE
+111 AERLTLRINPGK

-132 RPSQLGI
+132 RPRQLGI
-139 DAAKAVGT
+139 DAATAVGT
-147 AAPDFDRMTYG
+147 TAPDFDRMTFG

-163 NAASDFTDGIP
+163 NAASDFKDGIP

-214 VRSIT
+214 VRSVT
-219 LSDITADASDN
+219 LSDITSDATDN

-251 TAADRTIKI
+251 TAANRTIKI

-281 LNESVARSTGCFI
+281 LNESVARTTSCFI

-332 ISFDAEQFTAIGVLP
+332 ISFNVEQFTAIGVLP

-385 EWSLTEW
+385 EWKLTDW
-392 KVLSLKPD
+392 KTLSLKPE
-400 GEAGTCI
+400 GKAGTCI
-407 YDRMPYLQ
+407 YDRMPYRQ

>member
-1 MTKHTLRLFSLL
+1 MTRHTLRLFSLL
-13 FVFAAAMS
+13 FVFVAAIW
-21 LIGCAT
+21 LCGCAT
-27 DSTEDSIKASKPVD
+27 DSTEENDTPPKPVD
-41 VDLTI
+41 VNLTI
-46 SMQGAATRSAA
+46 SMQGAASPATASTERAGAA
-57 PSVSGRAATVSR
+57 RAS
-69 TSWDDPNAVPGEMM
+69 SWDDPNAVHGEMM

-101 SDDYPEEKSY
+101 SDDYAEEKSY
-111 AERLTLRINPGE
+111 AERLTLRINPGK

-139 DAAKAVGT
+139 NAATAVGT
-147 AAPDFDRMTYG
+147 TAPDFDRMTFG

-163 NAASDFTDGIP
+163 DAAADFTDGIP

-214 VRSIT
+214 VRSVT
-219 LSDITADASDN
+219 LSDITSDASNN

-237 IDDERTAPNLSSAA
+237 IDDERTAPNLSAAA
-251 TAADRTIKI
+251 TAANRTIKI
-260 GGDDGTTLLAGGKNS
+260 GDDDGTTLLAGGKNS

-281 LNESVARSTGCFI
+281 LNESVARTTSCFI

-332 ISFDAEQFTAIGVLP
+332 ISFDAEQFTAIGILP

-385 EWSLTEW
+385 EWSLTDW
-392 KVLSLKPD
+392 KVLSLTPE
-400 GEAGTCI
+400 GGAGTCI

>member
-1 MTKHTLRLFSLL
+1 MTRHTLRLFSLL
-13 FVFAAAMS
+13 FVFVAAMS
-21 LIGCAT
+21 LCGCAT
-27 DSTEDSIKASKPVD
+27 DSTEDNDTPPKPVD
-41 VDLTI
+41 VNLTI
-46 SMQGAATRSAA
+46 SMQGAATRAAASTERASAA
-57 PSVSGRAATVSR
+57 RAS
-69 TSWDDPNAVPGEMM
+69 SWDDPNAVPGEMM

-91 QNGKIAGVLV
+91 QDGKIAGVVV
-101 SDDYPEEKSY
+101 SDDYAEEKSY

-139 DAAKAVGT
+139 DAATAVGT
-147 AAPDFDRMTYG
+147 TAPDFEHMTYG

-163 NAASDFTDGIP
+163 DAASDFTDGIP

-181 TITERTSHIDLE
+181 TITERTSHINLE

-214 VRSIT
+214 VRSVT
-219 LSDITADASDN
+219 LSDITSDATDN

-281 LNESVARSTGCFI
+281 LNESVARTTSCFV

-311 DWNTIARNDYL
+311 DWNTIARNEYL

-332 ISFDAEQFTAIGVLP
+332 ISFNVEQFTAIGVLP

-385 EWSLTEW
+385 EWSLTDW
-392 KVLSLKPD
+392 KVLSLMPE

>member
-1 MTKHTLRLFSLL
+1 MTRHTLRLFSLL
-13 FVFAAAMS
+13 FVFVAAIW
-21 LIGCAT
+21 LCGCAT
-27 DSTEDSIKASKPVD
+27 DSTEENDTPPKPVD
-41 VDLTI
+41 VNLTI
-46 SMQGAATRSAA
+46 SMQGAASLANASSYRAGAA
-57 PSVSGRAATVSR
+57 RAS
-69 TSWDDPNAVPGEMM
+69 SWDDLNAVAGEMM

-91 QNGKIAGVLV
+91 QDGKIAGVVV
-101 SDDYPEEKSY
+101 SDDYAEEKSY
-111 AERLTLRINPGE
+111 AERLTLRINPGK

-132 RPSQLGI
+132 RPQQLGI
-139 DAAKAVGT
+139 DAATAVGT
-147 AAPDFDRMTYG
+147 AAPDFDRMTFG

-163 NAASDFTDGIP
+163 NAAADFTDGIP

-214 VRSIT
+214 VRSVT
-219 LSDITADASDN
+219 LSDITSDATDN
-230 LMLMPDI
+230 LMLMPYI

-275 IETVFY
+275 IETTFY
-281 LNESVARSTGCFI
+281 LNESVARTTSCFI

-322 RIPIRLNDYR
+322 RIPIRLNDYS
-332 ISFDAEQFTAIGVLP
+332 ISFDTEQFTAIGVLP

-385 EWSLTEW
+385 EWKLTDW
-392 KVLSLKPD
+392 KTLSLMPEGK
-400 GEAGTCI
+400 AGTCI
-407 YDRMPYLQ
+407 YDRMPFLQ
-415 PSSQTIEGFMGNRA
+415 PSSQTIEGFMGNRT

>member
-1 MTKHTLRLFSLL
+1 MTRHTLRLFSLL
-13 FVFAAAMS
+13 FVFVAAMS
-21 LIGCAT
+21 LCGCAT
-27 DSTEDSIKASKPVD
+27 DSTEENDTPPKPVD
-41 VDLTI
+41 VNLTI
-46 SMQGAATRSAA
+46 SMQGAATRANASTERAGAA
-57 PSVSGRAATVSR
+57 RAS
-69 TSWDDPNAVPGEMM
+69 SWDDPNAVPGEMM

-91 QNGKIAGVLV
+91 QDGKIAGVVV
-101 SDDYPEEKSY
+101 SDDYAEEKSY
-111 AERLTLRINPGE
+111 AERLTLRINPGK

-139 DAAKAVGT
+139 DAASAVGT
-147 AAPDFDRMTYG
+147 AAPDFEHMTYG

-163 NAASDFTDGIP
+163 DAASDFKDGIP

-214 VRSIT
+214 VRSVT
-219 LSDITADASDN
+219 LSDITSDATDN

-237 IDDERTAPNLSSAA
+237 INDERTAPNLSSAA

-281 LNESVARSTGCFI
+281 LNESVARTTSCFI

-385 EWSLTEW
+385 EWSLTDW
-392 KVLSLKPD
+392 KTLSLMPE

-415 PSSQTIEGFMGNRA
+415 PSSQTIEGFMGNRT

>member
-1 MTKHTLRLFSLL
+1 MTRHTLRLFSLL
-13 FVFAAAMS
+13 FVFVAAIW
-21 LIGCAT
+21 LCGCAT
-27 DSTEDSIKASKPVD
+27 DSTEDNDTPPKPVD

-46 SMQGAATRSAA
+46 SMQGAASLAA
-57 PSVSGRAATVSR
+57 ASTGRAGAARAS
-69 TSWDDPNAVPGEMM
+69 SWDDPNAVAGEMM

-91 QNGKIAGVLV
+91 QDGKIAGVVV
-101 SDDYPEEKSY
+101 SDDYAEEKSY
-111 AERLTLRINPGE
+111 AERLTLRINPGK

-132 RPSQLGI
+132 RPKQIGI
-139 DAAKAVGT
+139 DPATAVGT
-147 AAPDFDRMTYG
+147 AAPDFEHMTYG

-163 NAASDFTDGIP
+163 DAASDFKDGIP

-181 TITERTSHIDLE
+181 TITERTSHINLE

-214 VRSIT
+214 LRSVT
-219 LSDITADASDN
+219 LSDITSDATDN

-237 IDDERTAPNLSSAA
+237 IDDERTAPNLSAAA
-251 TAADRTIKI
+251 TAANRTIKI
-260 GGDDGTTLLAGGKNS
+260 GGDDGTTLLAGGKNC

-281 LNESVARSTGCFI
+281 LNESVARTTSCFI

-385 EWSLTEW
+385 EWSLTDW
-392 KVLSLKPD
+392 KTLSLKPE
-400 GEAGTCI
+400 GAAGTCI